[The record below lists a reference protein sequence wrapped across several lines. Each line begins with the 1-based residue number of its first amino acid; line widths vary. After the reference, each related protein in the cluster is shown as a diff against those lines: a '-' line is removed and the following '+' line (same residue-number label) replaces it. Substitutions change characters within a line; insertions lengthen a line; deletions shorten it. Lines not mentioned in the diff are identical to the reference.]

1 MKQQYTMH
9 VYGTMNCIDFCAGIF
24 PPTWNIHE
32 YIGGAVHNAKFITEK
47 TVEFFFKWIY
57 ICVRVFTT

>member
-1 MKQQYTMH
+1 MKQQYTVR

-47 TVEFFFKWIY
+47 TVEFFF
-57 ICVRVFTT
+57 